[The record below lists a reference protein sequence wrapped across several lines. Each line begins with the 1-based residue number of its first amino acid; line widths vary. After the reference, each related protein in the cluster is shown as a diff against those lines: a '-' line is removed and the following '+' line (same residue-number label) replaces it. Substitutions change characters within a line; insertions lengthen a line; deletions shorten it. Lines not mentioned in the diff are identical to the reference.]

1 VRFEGAGAQEATR
14 AGPAGQFAGTPTD
27 RRCGLDT
34 DGSSNRFAPQAGAAR
49 GLGTPGALRGPPGR
63 ALARRGGCEDPRAR
77 WGRGLP
83 DGGGGEAGADLADPE
98 CRALAYVASDHG
110 FSAPRLGLEE
120 GEEDPRVEADD
131 AEGLRRAPGRTPEA
145 RAPGRTM
152 TPDGELAY
160 DTIRIARRVL
170 LSDGVSLAR
179 IPA

>member
-1 VRFEGAGAQEATR
+1 VGSAPRGSPEGPR
-14 AGPAGQFAGTPTD
+14 AVP
-27 RRCGLDT
+27 
-34 DGSSNRFAPQAGAAR
+34 SSAEEDA
-49 GLGTPGALRGPPGR
+49 
-63 ALARRGGCEDPRAR
+63 EDPRAR

-170 LSDGVSLAR
+170 LSDGVRLAR